1 MRGKVIDLEEFVR
14 QSNMIE
20 GEPTEPGH
28 PLFDDHLAIAKRVLV
43 DPYHFAT
50 RPLYIH
56 GQLMASQPQKFPGE
70 MRQCRIYVGGNEKV
84 PPTFVRLEMN
94 VWLDMATAGLHAGMK
109 PRGREKWCWEMHHRF
124 EWIHPFIDGNGRTG
138 RLLLNALRCC
148 SGLEWHTVQYKD
160 RFAYY
165 RSIEEWEHEHE

>member
-1 MRGKVIDLEEFVR
+1 MINLEEFVR

-28 PLFDDHLAIAKRVLV
+28 PLFDDHLRVATAISESPGTYSML
-43 DPYHFAT
+43 
-50 RPLYIH
+50 PLNIH
-56 GQLMASQPQKFPGE
+56 RNLMASQPAKFPGE
-70 MRQCRIYVGGNEKV
+70 MRQCRIYVGGNEKM
-84 PPTFVRLEMN
+84 PPTFVRLELDK
-94 VWLDMATAGLHAGMK
+94 WLELVHLGPTGDRK
-109 PRGREKWCWEMHHRF
+109 KWCWDMHHRF

-138 RLLLNALRCC
+138 RLLLNALRLRY
-148 SGLEWHTVQYKD
+148 GLPWHIVQYKD

>member
-1 MRGKVIDLEEFVR
+1 MIDLEEFVR

-28 PLFDDHLAIAKRVLV
+28 PLFDDHLRVAERV
-43 DPYHFAT
+43 FADPYHFAT

-56 GQLMASQPQKFPGE
+56 EQLMASQPSKFPGE
-70 MRQCRIYVGGNEKV
+70 MRQCRIYVGGNEKM
-84 PPTFVRLEMN
+84 PPIFVRPEMN
-94 VWLDMATAGLHAGMK
+94 RWLDMVDSGLPSGMNTGDRK
-109 PRGREKWCWEMHHRF
+109 KWCWEMHHRF

-138 RLLLNALRCC
+138 RLLLNALRYC
-148 SGLEWHTVQYKD
+148 SGLPWYTVQYKD

-165 RSIEEWEHEHE
+165 RSIEEWEREHE